1 MPENRKLQPAF
12 AGFRR
17 APGGNFAFTM
27 VPNQFLDEIVP
38 FEKPCVTKVVCLV
51 LRRTLG
57 WVDERGQRRQQEQV
71 AYSEFAREMNMSVQ
85 AVADGVK
92 TALEKG
98 YLVRVKNGSIKT
110 GEGAW
115 YSLRWSETDSESQT
129 PPDSEKQNPVTQEN
143 RVMINKPD
151 SQTKKLEINASS
163 TAPQD
168 ANCVSGETKKFSA
181 YIGNL
186 LTEISQIFGDAEH
199 RLPNIKHALNLWDT
213 ERHTEKEFAA
223 LIYKA
228 RDLTRA
234 HASTRDGFADPANR
248 MPYFFRVLKQLSA
261 SRELRATSYEPEMSN
276 QPSAVNRQSGK
287 LARREQSAVSP
298 DESSA
303 IICEAEQVSEPL
315 VTPETVAPIEP
326 VISQPACVEVEAVV
340 PNSSIINHQSANSD
354 NRQSSIVNRQLSWA
368 SAYTSN
374 PAEVLARWEQVST
387 RLHDSGL
394 ASAFSG
400 CLGIEADYA
409 TPELRAAFGIENS
422 SQNQLDIILL
432 FRNAFDAR
440 KGGRYLAELQSTIE
454 REKGQPVNLQLS
466 YF

>member
-85 AVADGVK
+85 AVADGIK

-115 YSLRWSETDSESQT
+115 YSLRWSETDSDNQT
-129 PPDSEKQNPVTQEN
+129 AADSEKQIPVTQEN

-151 SQTKKLEINASS
+151 SQTNKLEINANSS
-163 TAPQD
+163 APE
-168 ANCVSGETKKFSA
+168 NTKSVKGKNKKFSV
-181 YIGNL
+181 YVGNL
-186 LTEISQIFGDAEH
+186 LTEISQLFGDAEH
-199 RLPNIKHALNLWDT
+199 RLPNIKHALNLWDS
-213 ERHTEKEFAA
+213 ERYTEKEFAK
-223 LIYKA
+223 LIYQA

-234 HASTRDGFADPANR
+234 HASTRDGFADPSNR
-248 MPYFFRVLKQLSA
+248 MPYFFRVLSELLA
-261 SRELRATSYEPEMSN
+261 SGELRATSHEPGKVISPKSLVFSREQTPVVSLEPE
-276 QPSAVNRQSGK
+276 QIDEPIIAPVTVVAKPSAPVEIVPDANSY
-287 LARREQSAVSP
+287 SSFIPPTSSSP
-298 DESSA
+298 D
-303 IICEAEQVSEPL
+303 
-315 VTPETVAPIEP
+315 
-326 VISQPACVEVEAVV
+326 V
-340 PNSSIINHQSANSD
+340 PNSSIINPGEKSSFGD
-354 NRQSSIVNRQLSWA
+354 NRQSAWA

-374 PAEVLARWEQVST
+374 PAEVLARWERVST

-409 TPELRAAFGIENS
+409 TPELRAAFGIEKNS
-422 SQNQLDIILL
+422 QDQLDIILL